1 MTDNTKESVFMTST
15 EVCKYCQFSMSV
27 LNKLEAE
34 GSLKPKRKLPI
45 NHRRLYEK
53 EDVDRFLEGTITKQ
67 D

>member
-1 MTDNTKESVFMTST
+1 MTDNTRKPVFMTST

-27 LNKLEAE
+27 LNKLEVE

-45 NHRRLYEK
+45 NHKRLYEK
-53 EDVDRFLEGTITKQ
+53 EDVDKFLEGITNKQ